1 MLVRT
6 IIVLVVVSSLVGVA
20 GAGRAAAA
28 QAAGSPSAG
37 HEPAAGGGGAE
48 SLNPLKSL
56 QLDPA
61 IHTAIVFV
69 VLLLVLWKFAWKPL
83 AEGLDKRERRVADE
97 IASAEQANLDAKQ
110 LLAQYQ
116 QKLAASEDEVREI
129 LERGRRDAEH
139 LGRELIDKA
148 RAETEVEKQRALRE
162 IETATAGAIKE
173 LADRSASLAVEL
185 AGKIVQT
192 RLDPK
197 AHARLIEEAVSR
209 FAAAKPNGGS

>member
-1 MLVRT
+1 
-6 IIVLVVVSSLVGVA
+6 
-20 GAGRAAAA
+20 
-28 QAAGSPSAG
+28 
-37 HEPAAGGGGAE
+37 
-48 SLNPLKSL
+48 
-56 QLDPA
+56 
-61 IHTAIVFV
+61 VFV
-69 VLLLVLWKFAWKPL
+69 ALLLILWKFAWKPI

-97 IASAEQANLDAKQ
+97 IAAAERANLDAKQ

-116 QKLAASEDEVREI
+116 QKLSASEGEVREI
-129 LERGRRDAEH
+129 LERGRRDAEQ
-139 LGRELIDKA
+139 LGRELLDKA

>member
-1 MLVRT
+1 MLIRA
-6 IIVLVVVSSLVGVA
+6 ISLLVLVSSLVGAA
-20 GAGRAAAA
+20 GAAPAAAS
-28 QAAGSPSAG
+28 QATGSVSAAK
-37 HEPAAGGGGAE
+37 EPAHDGGGKE
-48 SLNPLKSL
+48 NLNPLNSL
-56 QLDPA
+56 KRDPA

-69 VLLLVLWKFAWKPL
+69 VLLLILWKYAWKPI

-97 IASAEQANLDAKQ
+97 IASAERANLDAKQ
-110 LLAQYQ
+110 ILAQYQ
-116 QKLAASEDEVREI
+116 EKLAASEREVRQI
-129 LERGRRDAEH
+129 LDRARGDAEQ
-139 LGRELIDKA
+139 LGRELMDKA
-148 RAETEVEKQRALRE
+148 RAETEIEKQRALRE
-162 IETATAGAIKE
+162 IETATVGAIKE

>member
-1 MLVRT
+1 VVRVILVLAVAST
-6 IIVLVVVSSLVGVA
+6 LLGLAGVA
-20 GAGRAAAA
+20 PVAA

-37 HEPAAGGGGAE
+37 HEPADGGGAQ

-97 IASAEQANLDAKQ
+97 IAAAERANLDAQQ
-110 LLAQYQ
+110 LLAQYHE
-116 QKLAASEDEVREI
+116 KLAASEGEVREV
-129 LERGRRDAEH
+129 LERARRDAEH
-139 LGRELIDKA
+139 LGRELLDKT
-148 RAETEVEKQRALRE
+148 RAETEVEKRRALRE
-162 IETATAGAIKE
+162 IETATAAALKE

-185 AGKIVQT
+185 AGKIVHS

-209 FAAAKPNGGS
+209 FASVKPNGGS